1 MVYVVIGYCKGRSKG
16 DPLSC
21 VHKSRQIISRGI
33 LLGTHN
39 FYEQELLIALFHTLE
54 ALSMKQTLTF
64 FPYISYPDAEIS
76 FKSFFPSLG
85 IAIVN
90 DFFFLKIR
98 MIFSISISINLAY
111 NVPSELFDSCFP
123 SRF

>member
-1 MVYVVIGYCKGRSKG
+1 MQKNYCSVLWLHKFPDILNYFFFLSRSKG

-39 FYEQELLIALFHTLE
+39 FYEQESLIALFHTLA
-54 ALSMKQTLTF
+54 ALFMKQTLTF

-76 FKSFFPSLG
+76 FKSFFPILG
-85 IAIVN
+85 IAKVN
-90 DFFFLKIR
+90 DFF
-98 MIFSISISINLAY
+98 
-111 NVPSELFDSCFP
+111 
-123 SRF
+123 